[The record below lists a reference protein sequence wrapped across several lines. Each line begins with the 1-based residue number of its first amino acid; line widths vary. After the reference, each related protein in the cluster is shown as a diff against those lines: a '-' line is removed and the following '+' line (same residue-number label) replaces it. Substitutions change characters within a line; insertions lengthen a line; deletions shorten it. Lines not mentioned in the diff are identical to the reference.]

1 MNKRS
6 PGHVAPG
13 SSVLF
18 SHSAHGSRVVRGV
31 NPAKLGLVESIP
43 FPWRGS
49 EDYLAKPR
57 TVYVCDSCG
66 GESPKWEGRCPS
78 CGQWNTLAELRL
90 DGRDRGHWTGASA
103 PAVELSEVHA
113 DDVPRIAVGSQE
125 LNRVLGGGIVPGSVT
140 LVAGDPGIGKS
151 TLLLRLASDAAE
163 ALGRCLYV
171 TGEESASQ
179 IRMRADRLGLAGKGL
194 YILQATELA
203 EIRAELEKRRPP
215 LVVVDSIQS
224 LSDAATSSSPGS
236 TTQIRECTRAL
247 LEWAKGAG
255 VPVVITGHVTKGGD
269 IAGPRVLEHMVDV
282 VLYMEGDPVSSWRLL
297 RSVKNRFGSTNELGV
312 FEMRSEGLVDVPDP
326 SNVFLGQRRKDAVG
340 SVVVATIAGTRPL
353 LVEVQALTNP
363 SLLPAPRRVA
373 TGVDFN
379 RLLLVCA
386 VLTRRTGLSLADQD
400 VVVSVTGGLRV
411 TEPAADL
418 GIALAVASSMR
429 NAPIPSG
436 LVAFGEIGLAGEIRA
451 VPQAE
456 RRIAEA
462 ERLGLTRHVSAHQ
475 PGNRTGTGCSAETL
489 GEALAY
495 AIPRLPR
502 RSRSE
507 IEMDATPRG

>member
-1 MNKRS
+1 M
-6 PGHVAPG
+6 
-13 SSVLF
+13 
-18 SHSAHGSRVVRGV
+18 
-31 NPAKLGLVESIP
+31 AKS
-43 FPWRGS
+43 
-49 EDYLAKPR
+49 R

-66 GESPKWEGRCPS
+66 AESPKWEGRCPS
-78 CGQWNTLAELRL
+78 CGQWNTLAEFKH
-90 DGRDRGHWTGASA
+90 GARDSRHWTGASA
-103 PAVELSEVHA
+103 PAVELSEVQA
-113 DDVPRIAVGSQE
+113 DDVPRVSVGSQE

-151 TLLLRLASDAAE
+151 TLLLRLASDAARI
-163 ALGRCLYV
+163 LGQCLYV

-179 IRMRADRLGLAGKGL
+179 IRMRADRLGLPGKGL
-194 YILQATELA
+194 YILQATDLA
-203 EIRAELEKRRPP
+203 EIRAELATRRPP
-215 LVVVDSIQS
+215 LVVVDSIQT
-224 LSDAATSSSPGS
+224 LSDDASSSSPGS
-236 TTQIRECTRAL
+236 STQIRECTRAL
-247 LEWAKGAG
+247 LEWAKSEGA
-255 VPVVITGHVTKGGD
+255 PVVITGHVTKGGD

-282 VLYMEGDPVSSWRLL
+282 VLYMEGDPISSWRLL
-297 RSVKNRFGSTNELGV
+297 RSAKNRFGSTNELGV
-312 FEMRSEGLVDVPDP
+312 FEMGSEGLVDVPDP
-326 SNVFLGQRRKDAVG
+326 SQVFLGERRKDAVG
-340 SVVVATIAGTRPL
+340 SVVVATIEGTRPL

-386 VLTRRTGLSLADQD
+386 VLTRRTGISLADQD

-411 TEPAADL
+411 SEPAADL

-462 ERLGLTRHVSAHQ
+462 ERLGLTRHVSAH
-475 PGNRTGTGCSAETL
+475 PSGNGAGAGRSVGTL
-489 GEALAY
+489 GEALSY
-495 AIPRLPR
+495 AIPRSPR
-502 RSRSE
+502 RTVPE
-507 IEMDATPRG
+507 IEMGVPRG

>member
-1 MNKRS
+1 M
-6 PGHVAPG
+6 
-13 SSVLF
+13 
-18 SHSAHGSRVVRGV
+18 
-31 NPAKLGLVESIP
+31 AKS
-43 FPWRGS
+43 
-49 EDYLAKPR
+49 R

-66 GESPKWEGRCPS
+66 AESPKWEGRCPS
-78 CGQWNTLAELRL
+78 CGQWNTLAEFKH
-90 DGRDRGHWTGASA
+90 GARDSRHWTGASA
-103 PAVELSEVHA
+103 PAVELSEVQA
-113 DDVPRIAVGSQE
+113 DDVPRVSVGSQE

-151 TLLLRLASDAAE
+151 TLLLRLASDAARI
-163 ALGRCLYV
+163 LGQCLYV

-179 IRMRADRLGLAGKGL
+179 IRMRADRLGLPGKGL
-194 YILQATELA
+194 YILQATDLA
-203 EIRAELEKRRPP
+203 EIRAELATRRPP
-215 LVVVDSIQS
+215 LVVVDSIQT
-224 LSDAATSSSPGS
+224 LSDEASSSSPGS
-236 TTQIRECTRAL
+236 STQIRECTRAL
-247 LEWAKGAG
+247 LEWAKSEGA
-255 VPVVITGHVTKGGD
+255 PVVITGHVTKGGD

-282 VLYMEGDPVSSWRLL
+282 VLYMEGDPISSWRLL
-297 RSVKNRFGSTNELGV
+297 RSAKNRFGSTNELGV

-326 SNVFLGQRRKDAVG
+326 SQVFLGERRKDAVG
-340 SVVVATIAGTRPL
+340 SVVVATIEGTRPL

-386 VLTRRTGLSLADQD
+386 VLTRRTGISLADQD

-411 TEPAADL
+411 SEPAADL

-462 ERLGLTRHVSAHQ
+462 ERLGLTRHVSAH
-475 PGNRTGTGCSAETL
+475 PSGNGAGAGRSVGTL
-489 GEALAY
+489 GEALSY
-495 AIPRLPR
+495 AIPRSPR
-502 RSRSE
+502 RTAPE
-507 IEMDATPRG
+507 IEMGVPRG

>member
-1 MNKRS
+1 M
-6 PGHVAPG
+6 
-13 SSVLF
+13 
-18 SHSAHGSRVVRGV
+18 
-31 NPAKLGLVESIP
+31 AKS
-43 FPWRGS
+43 
-49 EDYLAKPR
+49 R

-66 GESPKWEGRCPS
+66 AESPKWEGRCPS
-78 CGQWNTLAELRL
+78 CGQWNTLAEFKH
-90 DGRDRGHWTGASA
+90 GARDSRHWTGASA
-103 PAVELSEVHA
+103 PAVELSEVQA
-113 DDVPRIAVGSQE
+113 DDVPRVSVGSQE

-151 TLLLRLASDAAE
+151 TLLLRLASDAARI
-163 ALGRCLYV
+163 LGQCLYV

-179 IRMRADRLGLAGKGL
+179 IRMRADRLGLPGKGL
-194 YILQATELA
+194 YILQATDLA
-203 EIRAELEKRRPP
+203 EIRAELATRRPP
-215 LVVVDSIQS
+215 LVVVDSIQT
-224 LSDAATSSSPGS
+224 LSDDASSSSPGS
-236 TTQIRECTRAL
+236 STHIRECTRAL
-247 LEWAKGAG
+247 LEWAKSEGA
-255 VPVVITGHVTKGGD
+255 PVVITGHVTKGGD

-282 VLYMEGDPVSSWRLL
+282 VLYMEGDPISSWRLL
-297 RSVKNRFGSTNELGV
+297 RSAKNRFGSTNELGV

-326 SNVFLGQRRKDAVG
+326 SQVFLGERRKDAVG
-340 SVVVATIAGTRPL
+340 SVVVATIEGTRPL

-386 VLTRRTGLSLADQD
+386 VLTRRTGISLADQD

-411 TEPAADL
+411 SEPAADL

-436 LVAFGEIGLAGEIRA
+436 LVAFGEIGLTGEIRA

-462 ERLGLTRHVSAHQ
+462 ERLGLTRHVSAH
-475 PGNRTGTGCSAETL
+475 PSGNGAGAGRSVGTL
-489 GEALAY
+489 GEALSY
-495 AIPRLPR
+495 AIPRSPR
-502 RSRSE
+502 RTAPE
-507 IEMDATPRG
+507 IEMGVPRG

>member
-1 MNKRS
+1 M
-6 PGHVAPG
+6 
-13 SSVLF
+13 
-18 SHSAHGSRVVRGV
+18 
-31 NPAKLGLVESIP
+31 AKS
-43 FPWRGS
+43 
-49 EDYLAKPR
+49 R

-66 GESPKWEGRCPS
+66 AESPKWEGRCPS
-78 CGQWNTLAELRL
+78 CGQWNTLAEFKH
-90 DGRDRGHWTGASA
+90 DARDSRHWTGASA
-103 PAVELSEVHA
+103 PAVELSEVQA
-113 DDVPRIAVGSQE
+113 DDVPRVSVGSQE

-151 TLLLRLASDAAE
+151 TLLLRLASDAARI
-163 ALGRCLYV
+163 LGQCLYV

-179 IRMRADRLGLAGKGL
+179 IRMRADRLGLPGKGL

-203 EIRAELEKRRPP
+203 EIRAELATRRPP
-215 LVVVDSIQS
+215 LVVVDSIQT
-224 LSDAATSSSPGS
+224 LSDGASSSSPGS
-236 TTQIRECTRAL
+236 STQIRECTRAL
-247 LEWAKGAG
+247 LEWAKSAGA
-255 VPVVITGHVTKGGD
+255 PVVITGHVTKGGD

-282 VLYMEGDPVSSWRLL
+282 VLYMEGDPISSWRLL
-297 RSVKNRFGSTNELGV
+297 RSAKNRFGSTNELGV

-326 SNVFLGQRRKDAVG
+326 SQVFLGERRKDAVG
-340 SVVVATIAGTRPL
+340 SVVVATIEGTRPL

-386 VLTRRTGLSLADQD
+386 VLTRRTGISLADQD

-411 TEPAADL
+411 SEPAADL

-436 LVAFGEIGLAGEIRA
+436 LVAFGEIGLTGEIRA

-462 ERLGLTRHVSAHQ
+462 ERLGLTRHVSAH
-475 PGNRTGTGCSAETL
+475 PSGNGAGAGRSVGTL
-489 GEALAY
+489 GEALSY
-495 AIPRLPR
+495 AIPRSPR
-502 RSRSE
+502 RTAPE
-507 IEMDATPRG
+507 IEMGVPRG

>member
-1 MNKRS
+1 M
-6 PGHVAPG
+6 
-13 SSVLF
+13 
-18 SHSAHGSRVVRGV
+18 
-31 NPAKLGLVESIP
+31 AKS
-43 FPWRGS
+43 
-49 EDYLAKPR
+49 R

-66 GESPKWEGRCPS
+66 AESPKWEGRCPS
-78 CGQWNTLAELRL
+78 CGQWNTLAEFKH
-90 DGRDRGHWTGASA
+90 DARDSRHWTGASA
-103 PAVELSEVHA
+103 PAVELSEVQA
-113 DDVPRIAVGSQE
+113 DDVPRVSVGSQE

-151 TLLLRLASDAAE
+151 TLLLRLASDAARI
-163 ALGRCLYV
+163 LGQCLYV

-179 IRMRADRLGLAGKGL
+179 IRMRADRLGLPGKGL

-203 EIRAELEKRRPP
+203 EIRAELAARRPP
-215 LVVVDSIQS
+215 LVVVDSIQT
-224 LSDAATSSSPGS
+224 LSDDASSSSPGS
-236 TTQIRECTRAL
+236 STQIRECTRAL
-247 LEWAKGAG
+247 LEWAKSEGA
-255 VPVVITGHVTKGGD
+255 PVVITGHVTKGGD

-282 VLYMEGDPVSSWRLL
+282 VLYMEGDPISSWRLL
-297 RSVKNRFGSTNELGV
+297 RSAKNRFGSTNELGV

-326 SNVFLGQRRKDAVG
+326 SQVFLGERRKDAVG
-340 SVVVATIAGTRPL
+340 SVVVATIEGTRPL

-363 SLLPAPRRVA
+363 SLLPAPRRIA

-386 VLTRRTGLSLADQD
+386 VLTRRTGISLADQD

-411 TEPAADL
+411 SEPAADL

-462 ERLGLTRHVSAHQ
+462 ERLGLTRHVSAH
-475 PGNRTGTGCSAETL
+475 PSGNGAGAGRSVGTL
-489 GEALAY
+489 GEALSY
-495 AIPRLPR
+495 AIPRSPR
-502 RSRSE
+502 RTAPE
-507 IEMDATPRG
+507 IEMGVPRG

>member
-1 MNKRS
+1 M
-6 PGHVAPG
+6 
-13 SSVLF
+13 
-18 SHSAHGSRVVRGV
+18 
-31 NPAKLGLVESIP
+31 AKS
-43 FPWRGS
+43 
-49 EDYLAKPR
+49 R

-66 GESPKWEGRCPS
+66 AESPKWEGRCPS
-78 CGQWNTLAELRL
+78 CGQWNTLAEFKH
-90 DGRDRGHWTGASA
+90 DARDSRHWTGASA
-103 PAVELSEVHA
+103 PAVELSEVQA
-113 DDVPRIAVGSQE
+113 GDVPRTAVGSQE

-151 TLLLRLASDAAE
+151 TLLLRLASDAARI
-163 ALGRCLYV
+163 LGQCLYV

-179 IRMRADRLGLAGKGL
+179 IRMRADRLGLPGKGL
-194 YILQATELA
+194 YILQATDLA
-203 EIRAELEKRRPP
+203 EIRAELATRRPP
-215 LVVVDSIQS
+215 LVVVDSIQT
-224 LSDAATSSSPGS
+224 LSDEASSSSPGS
-236 TTQIRECTRAL
+236 STQIRECTRAL
-247 LEWAKGAG
+247 LEWAKSEGA
-255 VPVVITGHVTKGGD
+255 PVVITGHVTKGGD

-282 VLYMEGDPVSSWRLL
+282 VLYMEGDPISSWRLL
-297 RSVKNRFGSTNELGV
+297 RSAKNRFGSTNELGV

-326 SNVFLGQRRKDAVG
+326 SQVFLGERRKDAVG
-340 SVVVATIAGTRPL
+340 SVVVATIEGTRPL

-386 VLTRRTGLSLADQD
+386 VLTRRTGISLADQD

-411 TEPAADL
+411 SEPAADL

-462 ERLGLTRHVSAHQ
+462 ERLGLTRHVSAH
-475 PGNRTGTGCSAETL
+475 PSGNGAGAGRSVGTL
-489 GEALAY
+489 GEALSY
-495 AIPRLPR
+495 AIPRSPR
-502 RSRSE
+502 RTAPE
-507 IEMDATPRG
+507 IEMGVPRG

>member
-1 MNKRS
+1 M
-6 PGHVAPG
+6 
-13 SSVLF
+13 
-18 SHSAHGSRVVRGV
+18 
-31 NPAKLGLVESIP
+31 AKS
-43 FPWRGS
+43 
-49 EDYLAKPR
+49 R

-66 GESPKWEGRCPS
+66 AESPKWEGRCPS
-78 CGQWNTLAELRL
+78 CGQWNTLAEFKH
-90 DGRDRGHWTGASA
+90 GARDSRHWTGASA
-103 PAVELSEVHA
+103 PAVELSEVQA
-113 DDVPRIAVGSQE
+113 DDVPRVSVGSQE

-151 TLLLRLASDAAE
+151 TLLLRLASDAARI
-163 ALGRCLYV
+163 LGQCLYV

-179 IRMRADRLGLAGKGL
+179 IRMRADRLGLPGKGL
-194 YILQATELA
+194 YILQATDLA
-203 EIRAELEKRRPP
+203 EIRAELATRRPP
-215 LVVVDSIQS
+215 LVVVDSIQT
-224 LSDAATSSSPGS
+224 LSDEASSSSPGS
-236 TTQIRECTRAL
+236 STQIRECTRAL
-247 LEWAKGAG
+247 LEWAKSAGA
-255 VPVVITGHVTKGGD
+255 PVVITGHVTKGGD

-282 VLYMEGDPVSSWRLL
+282 VLYMEGDPISSWRLL
-297 RSVKNRFGSTNELGV
+297 RSAKNRFGSTNELGV

-326 SNVFLGQRRKDAVG
+326 SQVFLGERRKDAVG
-340 SVVVATIAGTRPL
+340 SVVVATIEGTRPL

-386 VLTRRTGLSLADQD
+386 VLTRRTGISLADQD

-411 TEPAADL
+411 SEPAADL

-462 ERLGLTRHVSAHQ
+462 ERLGLTRHVSAH
-475 PGNRTGTGCSAETL
+475 PSGNGAGAGRSVGTL
-489 GEALAY
+489 GEALSY
-495 AIPRLPR
+495 AIPRSPR
-502 RSRSE
+502 RTAPE
-507 IEMDATPRG
+507 IEMGVPRG

>member
-1 MNKRS
+1 M
-6 PGHVAPG
+6 
-13 SSVLF
+13 
-18 SHSAHGSRVVRGV
+18 
-31 NPAKLGLVESIP
+31 AKS
-43 FPWRGS
+43 
-49 EDYLAKPR
+49 K

-66 GESPKWEGRCPS
+66 AESPKWEGRCPS
-78 CGQWNTLAELRL
+78 CGQWNTLAEFKH
-90 DGRDRGHWTGASA
+90 GARDSRHWTGASA
-103 PAVELSEVHA
+103 PAVELSEVQA
-113 DDVPRIAVGSQE
+113 DDVPRVSVGSQE

-151 TLLLRLASDAAE
+151 TLLLRLASDAARI
-163 ALGRCLYV
+163 LGQCLYV

-179 IRMRADRLGLAGKGL
+179 IRMRADRLGLPGKGL

-203 EIRAELEKRRPP
+203 EIRAELATRRPP
-215 LVVVDSIQS
+215 LVVVDSIQT
-224 LSDAATSSSPGS
+224 LSDDASSSSPGS
-236 TTQIRECTRAL
+236 STQIRECTRAL
-247 LEWAKGAG
+247 LEWAKSEGA
-255 VPVVITGHVTKGGD
+255 PVVITGHVTKGGD

-282 VLYMEGDPVSSWRLL
+282 VLYMEGDPISSWRLL
-297 RSVKNRFGSTNELGV
+297 RSAKNRFGSTNELGV

-326 SNVFLGQRRKDAVG
+326 SQVFLGERRKDAVG
-340 SVVVATIAGTRPL
+340 SVVVATIEGTRPL

-386 VLTRRTGLSLADQD
+386 VLTRRTGISLADQD

-411 TEPAADL
+411 SEPAADL

-462 ERLGLTRHVSAHQ
+462 ERLGLTRHVSAH
-475 PGNRTGTGCSAETL
+475 PSGNGAGAGRSVGTL
-489 GEALAY
+489 GEALSY
-495 AIPRLPR
+495 AIPRSPR
-502 RSRSE
+502 RTAPE
-507 IEMDATPRG
+507 IEMGVPRG

>member
-1 MNKRS
+1 M
-6 PGHVAPG
+6 
-13 SSVLF
+13 
-18 SHSAHGSRVVRGV
+18 
-31 NPAKLGLVESIP
+31 AKS
-43 FPWRGS
+43 
-49 EDYLAKPR
+49 R
-57 TVYVCDSCG
+57 TVYLCDSCG
-66 GESPKWEGRCPS
+66 AESPKWEGRCPS
-78 CGQWNTLAELRL
+78 CGQWNTLAEFKH
-90 DGRDRGHWTGASA
+90 DARDSRHWTGASA
-103 PAVELSEVHA
+103 PAVELSEVQA
-113 DDVPRIAVGSQE
+113 DDVPRVSVGSQE

-151 TLLLRLASDAAE
+151 TLLLRLASDAARI
-163 ALGRCLYV
+163 LGQCLYV

-179 IRMRADRLGLAGKGL
+179 IRMRADRLGLPGKGL

-203 EIRAELEKRRPP
+203 EIRAELATRRPP
-215 LVVVDSIQS
+215 LVVVDSIQT
-224 LSDAATSSSPGS
+224 LSDGASSSSPGS
-236 TTQIRECTRAL
+236 STQIRECTRAL
-247 LEWAKGAG
+247 LEWAKSEGA
-255 VPVVITGHVTKGGD
+255 PVVITGHVTKVGD

-282 VLYMEGDPVSSWRLL
+282 VLYMEGDPISSWRLL
-297 RSVKNRFGSTNELGV
+297 RSAKNRFGSTNELGV

-326 SNVFLGQRRKDAVG
+326 SQVFLGERRKDAVG
-340 SVVVATIAGTRPL
+340 SVVVATIEGTRPL

-386 VLTRRTGLSLADQD
+386 VLTRRTGISLADQD

-411 TEPAADL
+411 SEPAADL

-462 ERLGLTRHVSAHQ
+462 ERLGLTRHVSAH
-475 PGNRTGTGCSAETL
+475 PSGNGAGAGRSVGTL
-489 GEALAY
+489 GEALSY
-495 AIPRLPR
+495 AIPRSPR
-502 RSRSE
+502 RTAPE
-507 IEMDATPRG
+507 IEMGVPRG

>member
-1 MNKRS
+1 M
-6 PGHVAPG
+6 
-13 SSVLF
+13 
-18 SHSAHGSRVVRGV
+18 
-31 NPAKLGLVESIP
+31 AKS
-43 FPWRGS
+43 
-49 EDYLAKPR
+49 R

-66 GESPKWEGRCPS
+66 AESPKWEGRCPS
-78 CGQWNTLAELRL
+78 CGQWNTLAEFKH
-90 DGRDRGHWTGASA
+90 DARDSRHWTGASA
-103 PAVELSEVHA
+103 PAVELSEVQA
-113 DDVPRIAVGSQE
+113 DDVPRVSVGSQE

-151 TLLLRLASDAAE
+151 TLLLRLASDAARI
-163 ALGRCLYV
+163 LGQCLYV

-179 IRMRADRLGLAGKGL
+179 IRMRADRLGLPGKGL

-203 EIRAELEKRRPP
+203 EIRAELATRRPP
-215 LVVVDSIQS
+215 LVVVDSIQT
-224 LSDAATSSSPGS
+224 LSDEASSSSPGS
-236 TTQIRECTRAL
+236 STQIRECTRAL
-247 LEWAKGAG
+247 LEWAKSEGA
-255 VPVVITGHVTKGGD
+255 PVVITGHVTKGGD

-282 VLYMEGDPVSSWRLL
+282 VLYMEGDPISSWRLL
-297 RSVKNRFGSTNELGV
+297 RSAKNRFGSTNELGV

-326 SNVFLGQRRKDAVG
+326 SQVFLGERRKDAVG
-340 SVVVATIAGTRPL
+340 SVVVATIEGTRPL

-386 VLTRRTGLSLADQD
+386 VLTRRTGISLADQD

-411 TEPAADL
+411 SEPAADL

-462 ERLGLTRHVSAHQ
+462 ERLGLTRHVSAH
-475 PGNRTGTGCSAETL
+475 PSGNGAGAGRSVGTL
-489 GEALAY
+489 GEALSY
-495 AIPRLPR
+495 AIPRSPR
-502 RSRSE
+502 RTAPE
-507 IEMDATPRG
+507 IEMGVPRG

>member
-1 MNKRS
+1 MGCDPRGARS
-6 PGHVAPG
+6 H
-13 SSVLF
+13 
-18 SHSAHGSRVVRGV
+18 
-31 NPAKLGLVESIP
+31 
-43 FPWRGS
+43 
-49 EDYLAKPR
+49 LAKSK

-66 GESPKWEGRCPS
+66 AESPKWEGRCPS
-78 CGQWNTLAELRL
+78 CGQWNTLAEFRQ
-90 DGRDRGHWTGASA
+90 DSRDNRHWTGASA
-103 PAVELSEVHA
+103 PAVELAEVQA
-113 DDVPRIAVGSQE
+113 DDVPRIHVGSQE

-151 TLLLRLASDAAE
+151 TLLLRLAADAAHS
-163 ALGRCLYV
+163 LGRCLYV

-179 IRMRADRLGLAGKGL
+179 IRMRADRLGLTGRGL
-194 YILQATELA
+194 YILQATGLG
-203 EIRAELEKRRPP
+203 EIRAELEQRRPP
-215 LVVVDSIQS
+215 LVVVDSIQT
-224 LSDAATSSSPGS
+224 LSDEASSSSPGS
-236 TTQIRECTRAL
+236 ATQIRECTRSL

-269 IAGPRVLEHMVDV
+269 IAGPRILEHMVDV
-282 VLYMEGDPVSSWRLL
+282 VLYMEGDPIGAWRLL
-297 RSVKNRFGSTNELGV
+297 RSAKNRFGSTNELGV
-312 FEMRSEGLVDVPDP
+312 FEMQSEGLVDVPDP
-326 SNVFLGQRRKDAVG
+326 SHVFLGERRKDAVG
-340 SVVVATIAGTRPL
+340 SVVVATIEGTRPL

-386 VLTRRTGLSLADQD
+386 VLTRRTGISLADQD

-411 TEPAADL
+411 SEPAADL

-429 NAPIPSG
+429 NAPIPSR

-462 ERLGLTRHVSAHQ
+462 ERLGLTRHVSA
-475 PGNRTGTGCSAETL
+475 RTSGSRAGQSVETL

-495 AIPRLPR
+495 AIPRSSR
-502 RSRSE
+502 RATTG
-507 IEMDATPRG
+507 IEMGVPRG

>member
-1 MNKRS
+1 M
-6 PGHVAPG
+6 
-13 SSVLF
+13 
-18 SHSAHGSRVVRGV
+18 
-31 NPAKLGLVESIP
+31 AKS
-43 FPWRGS
+43 
-49 EDYLAKPR
+49 R

-66 GESPKWEGRCPS
+66 AESPKWEGRCPS
-78 CGQWNTLAELRL
+78 CGQWNTLAEFKH
-90 DGRDRGHWTGASA
+90 GARDSRHWTGASA
-103 PAVELSEVHA
+103 PAVELSEVQA
-113 DDVPRIAVGSQE
+113 DDVPRVSVGSQE

-151 TLLLRLASDAAE
+151 TLLLRLASDAARI
-163 ALGRCLYV
+163 LGQCLYV

-179 IRMRADRLGLAGKGL
+179 IRMRADRLGLPGKGL
-194 YILQATELA
+194 YILQATDLA
-203 EIRAELEKRRPP
+203 EIRAELATRRPP
-215 LVVVDSIQS
+215 LVVVDSIQT
-224 LSDAATSSSPGS
+224 LSDGASSSSPGS
-236 TTQIRECTRAL
+236 STQIRECTRAL
-247 LEWAKGAG
+247 LEWAKSEGA
-255 VPVVITGHVTKGGD
+255 PVVITGHVTKGGD

-282 VLYMEGDPVSSWRLL
+282 VLYMEGDPISSWRLL
-297 RSVKNRFGSTNELGV
+297 RSAKNRFGSTNELGV

-326 SNVFLGQRRKDAVG
+326 SQVFLGERRKDAVG
-340 SVVVATIAGTRPL
+340 SVVVATIEGTRPL

-386 VLTRRTGLSLADQD
+386 VLTRRTGISLADQD

-411 TEPAADL
+411 SEPAADL

-462 ERLGLTRHVSAHQ
+462 ERLGLTRHVSAH
-475 PGNRTGTGCSAETL
+475 PSGNGAGAGRSVGTL
-489 GEALAY
+489 GEALSY
-495 AIPRLPR
+495 AIPRSPR
-502 RSRSE
+502 RTAPE
-507 IEMDATPRG
+507 IEMGVPRG

>member
-1 MNKRS
+1 M
-6 PGHVAPG
+6 
-13 SSVLF
+13 
-18 SHSAHGSRVVRGV
+18 
-31 NPAKLGLVESIP
+31 AKS
-43 FPWRGS
+43 
-49 EDYLAKPR
+49 R

-66 GESPKWEGRCPS
+66 AESPKWEGRCPS
-78 CGQWNTLAELRL
+78 CGQWNTLAEFKH
-90 DGRDRGHWTGASA
+90 DARDSRHWTGASA
-103 PAVELSEVHA
+103 PAVELSEVQA
-113 DDVPRIAVGSQE
+113 DDVPRVSVGSQE

-151 TLLLRLASDAAE
+151 TLLLRLASDAARI
-163 ALGRCLYV
+163 LGQCLYV

-179 IRMRADRLGLAGKGL
+179 IRMRADRLGLPGKGL
-194 YILQATELA
+194 YILQATDLA
-203 EIRAELEKRRPP
+203 EIRAELATRRPP
-215 LVVVDSIQS
+215 LVVVDSIQT
-224 LSDAATSSSPGS
+224 LSDEASSSSPGS
-236 TTQIRECTRAL
+236 STQIRECTRAL
-247 LEWAKGAG
+247 LEWAKSEGA
-255 VPVVITGHVTKGGD
+255 PVVITGHVTKGGD

-282 VLYMEGDPVSSWRLL
+282 VLYMEGDPISSWRLL
-297 RSVKNRFGSTNELGV
+297 RSAKNRFGSTNELGV

-326 SNVFLGQRRKDAVG
+326 SQVFLGERRKDAVG
-340 SVVVATIAGTRPL
+340 SVVVATIEGTRPL

-386 VLTRRTGLSLADQD
+386 VLTRRTGISLADQD

-411 TEPAADL
+411 SEPAADL

-462 ERLGLTRHVSAHQ
+462 ERLGLTRHVSAH
-475 PGNRTGTGCSAETL
+475 PSGNGAGAGRSVGTL
-489 GEALAY
+489 GEALSY
-495 AIPRLPR
+495 AIPRSPR
-502 RSRSE
+502 RTAPE
-507 IEMDATPRG
+507 IEMGVPRG

>member
-1 MNKRS
+1 M
-6 PGHVAPG
+6 
-13 SSVLF
+13 
-18 SHSAHGSRVVRGV
+18 
-31 NPAKLGLVESIP
+31 AKS
-43 FPWRGS
+43 
-49 EDYLAKPR
+49 R

-66 GESPKWEGRCPS
+66 AESPKWEGRCPS
-78 CGQWNTLAELRL
+78 CGQWNTLAEFKH
-90 DGRDRGHWTGASA
+90 GARDSRHWTGASA
-103 PAVELSEVHA
+103 PAVELSEVQA
-113 DDVPRIAVGSQE
+113 DDVPRVSVGSQE

-151 TLLLRLASDAAE
+151 TLLLRLASDAARI
-163 ALGRCLYV
+163 LGQCLYV

-179 IRMRADRLGLAGKGL
+179 IRMRADRLGLPGKGL
-194 YILQATELA
+194 YILQATDLA
-203 EIRAELEKRRPP
+203 EIRAELATRRPP
-215 LVVVDSIQS
+215 LVVVDSIQT
-224 LSDAATSSSPGS
+224 LSDEASSSSPGS
-236 TTQIRECTRAL
+236 STQIRECTRAL
-247 LEWAKGAG
+247 LEWAKSAGA
-255 VPVVITGHVTKGGD
+255 PVVITGHVTKGGD

-282 VLYMEGDPVSSWRLL
+282 VLYMEGDPISSWRLL
-297 RSVKNRFGSTNELGV
+297 RSAKNRFGSTNELGV

-326 SNVFLGQRRKDAVG
+326 SQVFLGERRKDAVG
-340 SVVVATIAGTRPL
+340 SVVVATIEGTRPL

-386 VLTRRTGLSLADQD
+386 VLTRRTGISLADQD

-411 TEPAADL
+411 SEPAADL

-462 ERLGLTRHVSAHQ
+462 ERLGLTRHVSAH
-475 PGNRTGTGCSAETL
+475 PSGNGAGARRSVGTL
-489 GEALAY
+489 GEAISY
-495 AIPRLPR
+495 AIPRSPR
-502 RSRSE
+502 RTAPE
-507 IEMDATPRG
+507 IEMGVPRG

>member
-1 MNKRS
+1 M
-6 PGHVAPG
+6 
-13 SSVLF
+13 
-18 SHSAHGSRVVRGV
+18 
-31 NPAKLGLVESIP
+31 AKS
-43 FPWRGS
+43 
-49 EDYLAKPR
+49 R

-66 GESPKWEGRCPS
+66 AESPKWEGRCPS
-78 CGQWNTLAELRL
+78 CGQWNTLAEFKQGASDSR
-90 DGRDRGHWTGASA
+90 HWTGASA
-103 PAVELSEVHA
+103 PAVELSEVQA
-113 DDVPRIAVGSQE
+113 DDVPRISVGSQE

-151 TLLLRLASDAAE
+151 TLLLWLASDAAG
-163 ALGRCLYV
+163 ALGGCLYV

-179 IRMRADRLGLAGKGL
+179 IRMRADRLGLPGKGL

-203 EIRAELEKRRPP
+203 KIRAELATRRPP
-215 LVVVDSIQS
+215 LVVVDSIQT
-224 LSDAATSSSPGS
+224 LSDGASSSSPGS
-236 TTQIRECTRAL
+236 STQIRECTRAL
-247 LEWAKGAG
+247 LEWAKIEGA
-255 VPVVITGHVTKGGD
+255 PVVITGHVTKGGD

-282 VLYMEGDPVSSWRLL
+282 VLYMEGDPISSWRLL
-297 RSVKNRFGSTNELGV
+297 RSAKNRFGSTNELGV

-326 SNVFLGQRRKDAVG
+326 SQVFLGERRKDAVG
-340 SVVVATIAGTRPL
+340 SVVVATIEGTRPL

-386 VLTRRTGLSLADQD
+386 VLTRRTGVSLADQD
-400 VVVSVTGGLRV
+400 VVVSVTGGLRI

-462 ERLGLTRHVSAHQ
+462 ERLGLTRHVSAHSS
-475 PGNRTGTGCSAETL
+475 GNGAGAGRSVGTL
-489 GEALAY
+489 GEALSY
-495 AIPRLPR
+495 AIPRSPR
-502 RSRSE
+502 RTAPE
-507 IEMDATPRG
+507 IEMGVPRG

>member
-1 MNKRS
+1 M
-6 PGHVAPG
+6 
-13 SSVLF
+13 
-18 SHSAHGSRVVRGV
+18 
-31 NPAKLGLVESIP
+31 
-43 FPWRGS
+43 
-49 EDYLAKPR
+49 AKPK

-66 GESPKWEGRCPS
+66 AESPKWEGRCPS
-78 CGQWNTLAELRL
+78 CGQWNTLAEFKQ
-90 DGRDRGHWTGASA
+90 GASDRRHWTGASA
-103 PAVELSEVHA
+103 PAVELSEVQT
-113 DDVPRIAVGSQE
+113 DDVPRISVGSQE

-151 TLLLRLASDAAE
+151 TLLLRLASDAAS
-163 ALGRCLYV
+163 ALGGCLYV

-179 IRMRADRLGLAGKGL
+179 IRMRADRLGLPGKGL

-203 EIRAELEKRRPP
+203 EIRAELATRRPP
-215 LVVVDSIQS
+215 LVVVDSIQT
-224 LSDAATSSSPGS
+224 LSDGASSSSPGS
-236 TTQIRECTRAL
+236 STQIRECTRAL
-247 LEWAKGAG
+247 LEWAKSEGA
-255 VPVVITGHVTKGGD
+255 PVVITGHVTKGGD

-282 VLYMEGDPVSSWRLL
+282 VLYMEGDPISSWRLL
-297 RSVKNRFGSTNELGV
+297 RSAKNRFGSTNELGV

-326 SNVFLGQRRKDAVG
+326 SQVFLGERRKDAVG
-340 SVVVATIAGTRPL
+340 SVVVATIEGTRPL

-386 VLTRRTGLSLADQD
+386 VLTRRTGVSLADQD
-400 VVVSVTGGLRV
+400 VVVSVTGGLRI

-462 ERLGLTRHVSAHQ
+462 ERLGLTRHVSAHSS
-475 PGNRTGTGCSAETL
+475 GNGAGAGRSVGTL
-489 GEALAY
+489 GEALSY
-495 AIPRLPR
+495 AIPRSPR
-502 RSRSE
+502 RTAPE
-507 IEMDATPRG
+507 IEMGVPRG

>member
-1 MNKRS
+1 M
-6 PGHVAPG
+6 P
-13 SSVLF
+13 
-18 SHSAHGSRVVRGV
+18 
-31 NPAKLGLVESIP
+31 
-43 FPWRGS
+43 
-49 EDYLAKPR
+49 KPK

-66 GESPKWEGRCPS
+66 GESPKWEGRCRS
-78 CGQWNTLAELRL
+78 CGEWNTLAEFRQ
-90 DGRDRGHWTGASA
+90 DSRDSRHWTGTSA
-103 PAVELSEVHA
+103 PAVELSDVRA
-113 DDVPRIAVGSQE
+113 DDVPRIQVGSQE

-151 TLLLRLASDAAE
+151 TLLLRLASDAAG

-179 IRMRADRLGLAGKGL
+179 IRMRADRLGLTGRGL
-194 YILQATELA
+194 YILQATDLG
-203 EIRAELEKRRPP
+203 EIRAELEQRRPP
-215 LVVVDSIQS
+215 LVVVDSIQT
-224 LSDAATSSSPGS
+224 LSDDGSSSSPGS
-236 TTQIRECTRAL
+236 ATQIRECTRSL

-282 VLYMEGDPVSSWRLL
+282 VLYMEGDPISSWRLL
-297 RSVKNRFGSTNELGV
+297 RSAKNRFGSTNELGV

-326 SNVFLGQRRKDAVG
+326 SHVFLGERRKDSVG
-340 SVVVATIAGTRPL
+340 SVVVATMEGTRPL

-386 VLTRRTGLSLADQD
+386 VLTRRTGISLAAQD

-411 TEPAADL
+411 SEPAADL

-429 NAPIPSG
+429 NTPIPSG
-436 LVAFGEIGLAGEIRA
+436 LVAFGEIGLAGEIRS
-451 VPQAE
+451 VPQAD

-462 ERLGLTRHVSAHQ
+462 ERLGLTRQVSAHPSANGAGQ
-475 PGNRTGTGCSAETL
+475 PAGTL

-495 AIPRLPR
+495 AIPRSSR
-502 RSRSE
+502 RTAPE
-507 IEMDATPRG
+507 VGMGVPRG

>member
-1 MNKRS
+1 M
-6 PGHVAPG
+6 
-13 SSVLF
+13 
-18 SHSAHGSRVVRGV
+18 
-31 NPAKLGLVESIP
+31 AKS
-43 FPWRGS
+43 
-49 EDYLAKPR
+49 R

-66 GESPKWEGRCPS
+66 AESPKWEGRCPS
-78 CGQWNTLAELRL
+78 CGQWNTLAEFKH
-90 DGRDRGHWTGASA
+90 GARDSRHWTGASA
-103 PAVELSEVHA
+103 PAVELSEVQA
-113 DDVPRIAVGSQE
+113 DDVPRVLVGSQE

-151 TLLLRLASDAAE
+151 TLLLRLASDAARI
-163 ALGRCLYV
+163 LGQCLYV

-179 IRMRADRLGLAGKGL
+179 IRMRADRLGLPGKGL
-194 YILQATELA
+194 YILQATDLA
-203 EIRAELEKRRPP
+203 EIRAELATRRPP
-215 LVVVDSIQS
+215 LVVVDSIQT
-224 LSDAATSSSPGS
+224 LSDGASSSSPGS
-236 TTQIRECTRAL
+236 STQIRECTRAL
-247 LEWAKGAG
+247 LEWAKSEGA
-255 VPVVITGHVTKGGD
+255 PVVITGHVTKGGD

-282 VLYMEGDPVSSWRLL
+282 VLYMEGDPISSWRLL
-297 RSVKNRFGSTNELGV
+297 RSAKNRFGSTNELGV

-326 SNVFLGQRRKDAVG
+326 SQVFLGERRKDAVG
-340 SVVVATIAGTRPL
+340 SVVVATIEGTRPL

-386 VLTRRTGLSLADQD
+386 VLTRRTGISLADQD

-411 TEPAADL
+411 SEPAADL

-462 ERLGLTRHVSAHQ
+462 ERLGLTRHVSAH
-475 PGNRTGTGCSAETL
+475 PSGNGAGAGRSVGTL
-489 GEALAY
+489 GEALSY
-495 AIPRLPR
+495 AIPRSPR
-502 RSRSE
+502 RTAPE
-507 IEMDATPRG
+507 IEMGVPRG

>member
-1 MNKRS
+1 M
-6 PGHVAPG
+6 
-13 SSVLF
+13 
-18 SHSAHGSRVVRGV
+18 
-31 NPAKLGLVESIP
+31 AKS
-43 FPWRGS
+43 
-49 EDYLAKPR
+49 R

-66 GESPKWEGRCPS
+66 AESPKWEGRCPS
-78 CGQWNTLAELRL
+78 CGQWNTLAEFKH
-90 DGRDRGHWTGASA
+90 DARDSRHWTGASA
-103 PAVELSEVHA
+103 PAVELSEVQA
-113 DDVPRIAVGSQE
+113 DDVPRVSVGSQE

-151 TLLLRLASDAAE
+151 TLLLRLASDAARI
-163 ALGRCLYV
+163 LGQCLYV

-179 IRMRADRLGLAGKGL
+179 IRMRADRLGLPGKGL

-203 EIRAELEKRRPP
+203 EIRAELATRRPP
-215 LVVVDSIQS
+215 LVVVDSIQT
-224 LSDAATSSSPGS
+224 LSDDASSSSPGS
-236 TTQIRECTRAL
+236 STQIRECTRAL
-247 LEWAKGAG
+247 LEWAKSEGA
-255 VPVVITGHVTKGGD
+255 PVVITGHVTKGGD

-282 VLYMEGDPVSSWRLL
+282 VLYMEGDPISSWRLL
-297 RSVKNRFGSTNELGV
+297 RSAKNRFGSTNELGV

-326 SNVFLGQRRKDAVG
+326 SQVFLGERRKDAVG
-340 SVVVATIAGTRPL
+340 SVVVATIEGTRPL

-386 VLTRRTGLSLADQD
+386 VLTRRTGFSLADQD

-411 TEPAADL
+411 SEPAADL

-436 LVAFGEIGLAGEIRA
+436 LVAFGEIGLTGEIRA

-462 ERLGLTRHVSAHQ
+462 ERLGLTRHVSAH
-475 PGNRTGTGCSAETL
+475 PSGNGAGAGRSVGTL
-489 GEALAY
+489 GEALSY
-495 AIPRLPR
+495 AIPRSPR
-502 RSRSE
+502 RTAPE
-507 IEMDATPRG
+507 IEMGVPRG

>member
-1 MNKRS
+1 MR
-6 PGHVAPG
+6 
-13 SSVLF
+13 
-18 SHSAHGSRVVRGV
+18 R
-31 NPAKLGLVESIP
+31 
-43 FPWRGS
+43 

-78 CGQWNTLAELRL
+78 CGQWNTLVELTRE
-90 DGRDRGHWTGASA
+90 GRDRGHWAGTSA
-103 PAVELSEVHA
+103 PAVELSEVDT
-113 DDVPRIAVGSQE
+113 DDVPRIQVGSQE

-151 TLLLRLASDAAE
+151 TLLLRLASDAAD

-203 EIRAELEKRRPP
+203 EIKAELGKRRPP
-215 LVVVDSIQS
+215 LVVVDSIQT
-224 LSDAATSSSPGS
+224 LSDEASSSSPGS
-236 TTQIRECTRAL
+236 ATQIRECTRSL
-247 LEWAKGAG
+247 LEWAKSTGT
-255 VPVVITGHVTKGGD
+255 PVVITGHVTKGGD

-282 VLYMEGDPVSSWRLL
+282 VLYMEGDPISSWRLL
-297 RSVKNRFGSTNELGV
+297 RSAKNRFGSTNELGV

-326 SNVFLGQRRKDAVG
+326 SNVFLRERRSDAVG
-340 SVVVATIAGTRPL
+340 SVVVATIEGTRPL

-363 SLLPAPRRVA
+363 CLLPAPRRVA

-386 VLTRRTGLSLADQD
+386 VLTRRTGISLADQD

-411 TEPAADL
+411 SEPAADL
-418 GIALAVASSMR
+418 GIALAITSSLR
-429 NAPIPSG
+429 NRPIPSG
-436 LVAFGEIGLAGEIRA
+436 LVAFGEIGLAGEVRT

-462 ERLGLTRHVSAHQ
+462 ERLGLTRHVSAH
-475 PGNRTGTGCSAETL
+475 PSGNGAGAGRFVATL

-495 AIPRLPR
+495 AIPRSAR
-502 RSRSE
+502 RNMSE
-507 IEMDATPRG
+507 IEMGATQRG

>member
-1 MNKRS
+1 M
-6 PGHVAPG
+6 
-13 SSVLF
+13 
-18 SHSAHGSRVVRGV
+18 
-31 NPAKLGLVESIP
+31 AKS
-43 FPWRGS
+43 
-49 EDYLAKPR
+49 R

-66 GESPKWEGRCPS
+66 AESPKWEGRCPS
-78 CGQWNTLAELRL
+78 CGQWNTLAEFKH
-90 DGRDRGHWTGASA
+90 DARDSRHWTGASA
-103 PAVELSEVHA
+103 PAVELSEVQA
-113 DDVPRIAVGSQE
+113 DDVPRVLVGSQE

-151 TLLLRLASDAAE
+151 TLLLRLASDAARI
-163 ALGRCLYV
+163 LGQCLYV

-179 IRMRADRLGLAGKGL
+179 IRMRADRLGLPGKGL
-194 YILQATELA
+194 YILQATDLA
-203 EIRAELEKRRPP
+203 EIRAELATRRPP
-215 LVVVDSIQS
+215 LVVVDSIQT
-224 LSDAATSSSPGS
+224 LSDGASSSSPGS
-236 TTQIRECTRAL
+236 STQIRECTRAL
-247 LEWAKGAG
+247 LEWAKSEGA
-255 VPVVITGHVTKGGD
+255 PVVITGHVTKGGD

-282 VLYMEGDPVSSWRLL
+282 VLYMEGDPISSWRLL
-297 RSVKNRFGSTNELGV
+297 RSAKNRFGSTNELGV

-326 SNVFLGQRRKDAVG
+326 SQVFLGERRKDAVG
-340 SVVVATIAGTRPL
+340 SVVVATIEGTRPL

-386 VLTRRTGLSLADQD
+386 VLTRRTGISLADQD

-411 TEPAADL
+411 SEPAADL

-462 ERLGLTRHVSAHQ
+462 ERLGLTRHVSAH
-475 PGNRTGTGCSAETL
+475 PSGNGAGAGRSVGTL
-489 GEALAY
+489 GEALSY
-495 AIPRLPR
+495 AIPRSPR
-502 RSRSE
+502 RTAPE
-507 IEMDATPRG
+507 IEMGVPRG

>member
-1 MNKRS
+1 M
-6 PGHVAPG
+6 
-13 SSVLF
+13 
-18 SHSAHGSRVVRGV
+18 
-31 NPAKLGLVESIP
+31 AKS
-43 FPWRGS
+43 
-49 EDYLAKPR
+49 R

-66 GESPKWEGRCPS
+66 AESPKWEGRCPS
-78 CGQWNTLAELRL
+78 CGQWNTLAEFKH
-90 DGRDRGHWTGASA
+90 GARDSRHWTGASA
-103 PAVELSEVHA
+103 PAVELSEVQA
-113 DDVPRIAVGSQE
+113 DDVPRVSVGSQE

-151 TLLLRLASDAAE
+151 TLLLRLASDAARI
-163 ALGRCLYV
+163 LGQCLYV

-179 IRMRADRLGLAGKGL
+179 IRMRADRLGLPGKGL

-203 EIRAELEKRRPP
+203 EIRAELATRRPP
-215 LVVVDSIQS
+215 LVVVDSIQT
-224 LSDAATSSSPGS
+224 LSDEASSSSPGS
-236 TTQIRECTRAL
+236 STQIRECTRAL
-247 LEWAKGAG
+247 LEWAKSAGA
-255 VPVVITGHVTKGGD
+255 PVVITGHVTKGGD

-282 VLYMEGDPVSSWRLL
+282 VLYMEGDPISSWRLL
-297 RSVKNRFGSTNELGV
+297 RSAKNRFGSTNELGV

-326 SNVFLGQRRKDAVG
+326 SQVFLGERRKDAVG
-340 SVVVATIAGTRPL
+340 SVVVATIEGTRPL

-386 VLTRRTGLSLADQD
+386 VLTRRTGISLADQD

-411 TEPAADL
+411 SEPAADL

-462 ERLGLTRHVSAHQ
+462 ERLGLTRHVSAH
-475 PGNRTGTGCSAETL
+475 PSGNGAGAGRSVGTL
-489 GEALAY
+489 GEALSY
-495 AIPRLPR
+495 AIPRSPR
-502 RSRSE
+502 RTVPE
-507 IEMDATPRG
+507 IEMGVPRG

>member
-1 MNKRS
+1 MPKT
-6 PGHVAPG
+6 
-13 SSVLF
+13 
-18 SHSAHGSRVVRGV
+18 
-31 NPAKLGLVESIP
+31 K
-43 FPWRGS
+43 
-49 EDYLAKPR
+49 

-66 GESPKWEGRCPS
+66 AESPKWEGRCPS
-78 CGQWNTLAELRL
+78 CGQWNTLAEFRQ
-90 DGRDRGHWTGASA
+90 DSRDSRHWTGASA
-103 PAVELSEVHA
+103 PAVELSEVQA
-113 DDVPRIAVGSQE
+113 DDTPRIAVGSQE
-125 LNRVLGGGIVPGSVT
+125 LSRVLGGGIVPGSVT

-151 TLLLRLASDAAE
+151 TLLLRLASDAAD
-163 ALGRCLYV
+163 ALGSCLYV

-179 IRMRADRLGLAGKGL
+179 IRMRADRLGLTGQGL

-203 EIRAELEKRRPP
+203 EIRAELDKRRPP
-215 LVVVDSIQS
+215 LVVVDSIQT
-224 LSDAATSSSPGS
+224 LSDEASSSSAGS
-236 TTQIRECTRAL
+236 ATQIRECTRAL

-282 VLYMEGDPVSSWRLL
+282 VLYMEGDPISSWRLL
-297 RSVKNRFGSTNELGV
+297 RSAKNRFGSTNELGV

-326 SNVFLGQRRKDAVG
+326 SHVFLGERRKDAVG
-340 SVVVATIAGTRPL
+340 SVVVATIEGTRPL

-386 VLTRRTGLSLADQD
+386 VLTRRTGISLADQD

-411 TEPAADL
+411 SEPAADL

-436 LVAFGEIGLAGEIRA
+436 LVAFGEIGLAGEIRT
-451 VPQAE
+451 VPQAD

-462 ERLGLTRHVSAHQ
+462 ERLGLTRHVSSH
-475 PGNRTGTGCSAETL
+475 PTGNGAGAGRPVGTL

-495 AIPRLPR
+495 AIPRASR
-502 RSRSE
+502 RSTSK
-507 IEMDATPRG
+507 IEMGAAGG

>member
-1 MNKRS
+1 
-6 PGHVAPG
+6 V
-13 SSVLF
+13 
-18 SHSAHGSRVVRGV
+18 
-31 NPAKLGLVESIP
+31 
-43 FPWRGS
+43 
-49 EDYLAKPR
+49 YL
-57 TVYVCDSCG
+57 CDSCG
-66 GESPKWEGRCPS
+66 AESPKWEGRCPS
-78 CGQWNTLAELRL
+78 CGQWNTLAEFKH
-90 DGRDRGHWTGASA
+90 GARDSRHWTGASA
-103 PAVELSEVHA
+103 PAVELSEVQA
-113 DDVPRIAVGSQE
+113 DDVPRVSVGSQE

-151 TLLLRLASDAAE
+151 TLLLRLASDAARI
-163 ALGRCLYV
+163 LGQCLYV

-179 IRMRADRLGLAGKGL
+179 IRMRADRLGLPGKGL

-203 EIRAELEKRRPP
+203 EIRAELATRRPP
-215 LVVVDSIQS
+215 LVVVDSIQT
-224 LSDAATSSSPGS
+224 LSDEASSSSPGS
-236 TTQIRECTRAL
+236 STQIRECTRAL
-247 LEWAKGAG
+247 LEWAKSEGA
-255 VPVVITGHVTKGGD
+255 PVVITGHVTKGGD

-282 VLYMEGDPVSSWRLL
+282 VLYMEGDPISSWRLL
-297 RSVKNRFGSTNELGV
+297 RSAKNRFGSTNELGV

-326 SNVFLGQRRKDAVG
+326 SQVFLGERRKDAVG
-340 SVVVATIAGTRPL
+340 SVVVATIEGTRPL

-386 VLTRRTGLSLADQD
+386 VLTRRTGISLADQD

-411 TEPAADL
+411 SEPAADL

-462 ERLGLTRHVSAHQ
+462 ERLGLTRHVSAH
-475 PGNRTGTGCSAETL
+475 PSGNGAGAGRSVGTL
-489 GEALAY
+489 GEALSY
-495 AIPRLPR
+495 AIPRSPR
-502 RSRSE
+502 RTAPE
-507 IEMDATPRG
+507 IEMGVPRG

>member
-1 MNKRS
+1 M
-6 PGHVAPG
+6 
-13 SSVLF
+13 
-18 SHSAHGSRVVRGV
+18 
-31 NPAKLGLVESIP
+31 AKS
-43 FPWRGS
+43 
-49 EDYLAKPR
+49 R

-66 GESPKWEGRCPS
+66 AESPKWEGRCPS
-78 CGQWNTLAELRL
+78 CGQWNTLAEFKQ
-90 DGRDRGHWTGASA
+90 GARDSRHWTGASA
-103 PAVELSEVHA
+103 PAVELSEVQA
-113 DDVPRIAVGSQE
+113 DDVPRTAVGSQE

-151 TLLLRLASDAAE
+151 TLLLRLASDAART
-163 ALGRCLYV
+163 LGQCLYV

-179 IRMRADRLGLAGKGL
+179 IRMRADRLGLPGKGL

-203 EIRAELEKRRPP
+203 EIRAELATRRPP
-215 LVVVDSIQS
+215 LVVVDSIQT
-224 LSDAATSSSPGS
+224 LSDDASSSSPGS
-236 TTQIRECTRAL
+236 STQIRECTRAL
-247 LEWAKGAG
+247 LEWAKSEGA
-255 VPVVITGHVTKGGD
+255 PVVITGHVTKGGD

-282 VLYMEGDPVSSWRLL
+282 VLYMEGDPISSWRLL
-297 RSVKNRFGSTNELGV
+297 RSAKNRFGSTNELGV

-326 SNVFLGQRRKDAVG
+326 SQVFLGERRKDAVG
-340 SVVVATIAGTRPL
+340 SVVVATIEGTRPL

-386 VLTRRTGLSLADQD
+386 VLTRRTGISLADQD

-411 TEPAADL
+411 SEPAADL

-436 LVAFGEIGLAGEIRA
+436 LVAFGEVGLAGEIRA
-451 VPQAE
+451 VPQVE

-462 ERLGLTRHVSAHQ
+462 ERLGLTRHISAH
-475 PGNRTGTGCSAETL
+475 PSGNGAGAGRSVGTL
-489 GEALAY
+489 GEALSY
-495 AIPRLPR
+495 AIPRSPR
-502 RSRSE
+502 RTAPE
-507 IEMDATPRG
+507 IEMGVPRG